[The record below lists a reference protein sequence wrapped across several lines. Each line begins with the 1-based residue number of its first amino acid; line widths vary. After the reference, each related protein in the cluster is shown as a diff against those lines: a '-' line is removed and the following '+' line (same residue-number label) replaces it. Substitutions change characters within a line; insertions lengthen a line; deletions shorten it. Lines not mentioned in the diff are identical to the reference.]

1 MRQQTLR
8 GSTRYV
14 VKIYLRA
21 RRCPQCRTRHV
32 RRSRHRRVWEKL
44 LGLLTI
50 RPYRCHGC
58 NFRFFAWWG
67 WEKRSLPRLSR
78 VMVRLVAGAL
88 VIVASFW
95 IPVRIFGGVTGG
107 IMGVVLWI
115 GTALMMSS

>member
-1 MRQQTLR
+1 
-8 GSTRYV
+8 
-14 VKIYLRA
+14 
-21 RRCPQCRTRHV
+21 V
-32 RRSRHRRVWEKL
+32 RRSRHRRVWERL

-50 RPYRCHGC
+50 RPYRCHSC

-95 IPVRIFGGVTGG
+95 IPVRIFGGVAGG

>member
-1 MRQQTLR
+1 M
-8 GSTRYV
+8 
-14 VKIYLRA
+14 
-21 RRCPQCRTRHV
+21 

-67 WEKRSLPRLSR
+67 WERRSLPRLSR

>member
-1 MRQQTLR
+1 LR
-8 GSTRYV
+8 
-14 VKIYLRA
+14 IFLRA
-21 RRCPQCRTRHV
+21 RRCPQCSSHHV

-67 WEKRSLPRLSR
+67 WERRSVPRLTR
-78 VMVRLVAGAL
+78 VLLRLLAGAA

-95 IPVRIFGGVTGG
+95 LPVRFFGATTGA
-107 IMGVVLWI
+107 IMGVVLWV
-115 GTALMMSS
+115 GTALMMGS